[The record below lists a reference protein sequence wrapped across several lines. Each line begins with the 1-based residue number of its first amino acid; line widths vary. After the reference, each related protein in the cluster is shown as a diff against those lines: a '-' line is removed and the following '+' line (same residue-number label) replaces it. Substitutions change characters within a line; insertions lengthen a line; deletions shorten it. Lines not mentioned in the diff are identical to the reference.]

1 MPSDSST
8 PLAYPH
14 RNDDYAYRVP
24 TPPRIV
30 VPPPALNADA
40 LPDIR
45 LGASSVLPTAGDAYN
60 NLINS
65 NPIFEWTYERRRE
78 AQMILPYLYLGPMTA
93 AKNEEW
99 MRKEG
104 ITMVLGVR
112 QKHVF
117 TFKLMDGALRRTQA
131 AGIEARTVDLANNQ
145 DLIQAFPET
154 TAMINIHLSRVH
166 ATTGQLGKVLVFC
179 ESGNE
184 RSAGVIAAYLMET
197 HDDVD
202 FIKAMQLC
210 QAQRFC
216 VNFDDAMKRLLQS
229 YWDILCARRSV
240 AAESHKSPP
249 NSNVRTKRI
258 LERDT
263 DMDDDGNNAMDDEM
277 QDDDRER
284 FGGRTFTPFTDARV

>member
-1 MPSDSST
+1 MPADT
-8 PLAYPH
+8 TVPLAYPH

-40 LPDIR
+40 LPDIQ
-45 LGASSVLPTAGDAYN
+45 LGASSVLPTPGDAYT
-60 NLINS
+60 NLITS
-65 NPIFEWTYERRRE
+65 NVIFEWTYERRRE
-78 AQMILPYLYLGPMTA
+78 AQMILPYLYLGPMTV

-99 MRKEG
+99 MRTAG

-112 QKHVF
+112 QKHEF
-117 TFKLMDGALRRTQA
+117 NFKLMEAALRRVQA

-145 DLIQAFPET
+145 DLIHAFPET
-154 TAMINIHLSRVH
+154 TAMINSHLARVH
-166 ATTGQLGKVLVFC
+166 TATGQLGKVLVFC

-197 HDDVD
+197 HENVD
-202 FIKAMQLC
+202 YIKAMQLC

-216 VNFDDAMKRLLQS
+216 VNFDDAMKRLLQG

-240 AAESHKSPP
+240 AADRRQSVQNGAARS
-249 NSNVRTKRI
+249 KRG
-258 LERDT
+258 LDR
-263 DMDDDGNNAMDDEM
+263 DDDDNDERMDGM
-277 QDDDRER
+277 QEDDLER
-284 FGGRTFTPFTDARV
+284 FGGRTFRPFGDAPR